1 MNSITEYIYSNIK
14 QFKNE
19 GFTIHSVY
27 IYSIILMCI
36 LYILTKYNKTI
47 DLLNNENAR
56 IGLLILIGFISS
68 NNIYVGFIMTLILLA
83 IMQIVTY
90 KNIDND
96 INILNEKLINKK

>member
-1 MNSITEYIYSNIK
+1 MNSITEYIYSNIN

-19 GFTIHSVY
+19 GFNIHSVY

-56 IGLLILIGFISS
+56 IGLLILIGFIST
-68 NNIYVGFIMTLILLA
+68 NNIYVGFIMTLIILA

-90 KNIDND
+90 KNIDNELT
-96 INILNEKLINKK
+96 IMCEKL